1 MNWLWRGYLAPGQLT
16 LLTSLWKSGKT
27 TLLSV
32 LLSRMK
38 DGGELLGLP
47 VRPGKAVVL
56 SEENPILWNLRQQRL
71 TFGEHIGIISRPIA
85 GKASAA
91 DWRAVIDHAA
101 SVLGTEGGRLLVIDT
116 LATMLPSGVETN
128 ADCMVRALAPLRR
141 LAEQGVAVWIMHH
154 PHKGKARAGRWSRGT
169 GSLPGSVDIVLEMQ
183 VFRPDDPYDR
193 RRLLDAHSRH
203 EETPRRL
210 LIEWTANGA
219 DYRVIADPPDE
230 EFERGWEAMRLVLSE
245 FEDPQSAA
253 EILRNWPPASP
264 PPSRATLHRWLARGV

>member
-1 MNWLWRGYLAPGQLT
+1 L
-16 LLTSLWKSGKT
+16 
-27 TLLSV
+27 
-32 LLSRMK
+32 
-38 DGGELLGLP
+38 
-47 VRPGKAVVL
+47 
-56 SEENPILWNLRQQRL
+56 
-71 TFGEHIGIISRPIA
+71 
-85 GKASAA
+85 
-91 DWRAVIDHAA
+91 IDHSA

-116 LATMLPSGVETN
+116 VATMLPSGVETN

-210 LIEWTANGA
+210 LIEWTPDGA

-230 EFERGWEAMRLVLSE
+230 EFDRGWEAMRLVLSE

-253 EILRNWPPASP
+253 EILRNWPPDSP
-264 PPSRATLHRWLARGV
+264 PPSRATLHRWLARGVERGLLRCVATDRRNAPYRYWLVEREEG